1 MNAPFAATDIHVAPL
16 SDVDDGFN
24 DLVML
29 RGQHGGRCRM
39 INMLLSID
47 EGTYFSETG
56 EINRNLPI
64 DYVKARTWELRPTV
78 KAPPDENQLN

>member
-56 EINRNLPI
+56 
-64 DYVKARTWELRPTV
+64 
-78 KAPPDENQLN
+78 

>member
-1 MNAPFAATDIHVAPL
+1 
-16 SDVDDGFN
+16 
-24 DLVML
+24 
-29 RGQHGGRCRM
+29 M

-64 DYVKARTWELRPTV
+64 DYVKARTWELRPRV
-78 KAPPDENQLN
+78 KAPPAENQLN